1 MCARARACVR
11 ACECVRARVR
21 ACVRACVCVC
31 VCARA
36 QVGSF
41 PNILGYSLDRN
52 IRPKLEYLARE
63 MMGTRLERM
72 GRVLVPDRAYN

>member
-1 MCARARACVR
+1 M
-11 ACECVRARVR
+11 CVRARVR
-21 ACVRACVCVC
+21 ACVLVSACVRECVRACVRACVC